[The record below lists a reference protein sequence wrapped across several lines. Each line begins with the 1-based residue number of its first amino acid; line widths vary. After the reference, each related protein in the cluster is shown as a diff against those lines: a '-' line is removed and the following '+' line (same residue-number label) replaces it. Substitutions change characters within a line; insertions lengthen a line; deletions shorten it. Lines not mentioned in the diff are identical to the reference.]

1 MRQMFGL
8 TRHRFR
14 DELSGFLEKLV
25 VFLVVALALVVVMGV
40 VFRKIGASLVWYDE
54 VASILLAWLT
64 FYGSVLAA
72 LRQEHIGFSKILDA
86 VGPQARKFLI
96 VFGKIVVVGFF
107 ALVAWSGWRVFGV
120 LGGETLVSLP
130 WMPQRLTQSVIPIG
144 AVLFIIAELIL
155 LPDLLSSQDREE
167 TR

>member
-1 MRQMFGL
+1 MAGM

-14 DELSGFLEKLV
+14 DKLAAFLEKLV
-25 VFLVVALALVVVMGV
+25 LTLVVALATVVIMGV

-72 LRQEHIGFSKILDA
+72 LKQEHIGFSKILDA
-86 VGPQARKFLI
+86 VGIKTRRFLI
-96 VFGKIVVVGFF
+96 IVGKIAVIGFF
-107 ALVAWSGWRVFGV
+107 TLVAWSGWTVFGV

-144 AVLFIIAELIL
+144 ALLFILAELIV
-155 LPDLLSSQDREE
+155 LPDVWTSREE
-167 TR
+167 IEMQ